1 MKKKNVFIDALE
13 VIALALIITYLLF
26 TFVLISAKVNGAS
39 MYPTLQDGEFGY
51 SFVITKNMG
60 INRFDIC
67 VVNVENKKL
76 VKRVIG
82 LPNETVSYKDNQLY
96 IDGTPVKD
104 VVDFDVYTS
113 DFEVTLGEDEYYCLG
128 DNREIS
134 RDSRYY
140 GSFNKEDIVSTHLF
154 VFYPFDQFGYKN

>member
-1 MKKKNVFIDALE
+1 MKKKNIFIDALE
-13 VIALALIITYLLF
+13 VIVLAVIITYLLF
-26 TFVLISAKVNGAS
+26 NFVLISAKVNGAS
-39 MYPTLQDGEFGY
+39 MYPTLLDGEFGY

-140 GSFNKEDIVSTHLF
+140 GAFDKEDVVSTHLF
-154 VFYPFDQFGYKN
+154 VFYPFDQFGYKK

>member
-13 VIALALIITYLLF
+13 VIVLAVIITYLLF
-26 TFVLISAKVNGAS
+26 NFVLISAKVNGAS

-96 IDGTPVKD
+96 IDGTSVKD

-140 GSFNKEDIVSTHLF
+140 GAFNKEDVVSTHLF

>member
-13 VIALALIITYLLF
+13 VVVLAVIITYLLF
-26 TFVLISAKVNGAS
+26 NFVLISAKVNGAS

-51 SFVITKNMG
+51 SFVITKNIG

-96 IDGTPVKD
+96 INGVPTKD

-113 DFEVTLGEDEYYCLG
+113 DFEVVLGEDEYYCLG

-140 GSFNKEDIVSTHLF
+140 GAFDKEDVVSTHLF
-154 VFYPFDQFGYKN
+154 VFYPFDQFGYKK

>member
-13 VIALALIITYLLF
+13 VIVLAVIITYLLF
-26 TFVLISAKVNGAS
+26 NFVLISAKVNGAS

-140 GSFNKEDIVSTHLF
+140 GAFNKEDVVSTHLF

>member
-13 VIALALIITYLLF
+13 VIVLAVIITYLLF
-26 TFVLISAKVNGAS
+26 NFVLISAKVNGAS

-140 GSFNKEDIVSTHLF
+140 GAFDKKDVVSTHLF
-154 VFYPFDQFGYKN
+154 VFYPFDQFGYKK